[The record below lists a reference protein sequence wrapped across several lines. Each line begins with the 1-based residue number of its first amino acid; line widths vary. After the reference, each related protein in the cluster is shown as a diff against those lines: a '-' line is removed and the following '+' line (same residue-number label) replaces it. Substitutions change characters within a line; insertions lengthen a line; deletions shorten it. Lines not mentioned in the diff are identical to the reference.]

1 MWWPTGS
8 VPDFATAI
16 VGTLAHHW
24 REVLAPDKTR
34 VRPGTCWPRALAQG
48 E

>member
-8 VPDFATAI
+8 MPHFAPAA
-16 VGTLAHHW
+16 GTLAHHE

-34 VRPGTCWPRALAQG
+34 VRPGTCWPRGLEG